1 MIKEV
6 VQESYEDDD
15 QDDDDDDFVALEPQ
29 PQTDGCVD
37 SHKSCEF
44 WSSKGECTAN
54 AGYMLRECKKSCN
67 GCDPAKSTKKEVYRV
82 KYGEA
87 QDLKGSNAEL
97 LANKLEMMD
106 RYMEEVVSGE
116 QYDNV
121 RSECIN
127 RNKLCLFWAF
137 KDECKA
143 NPKFMTLQC
152 APACETCHL
161 IDFENRCPMN
171 PDAVD
176 VFKAGDLN
184 KMFERIVANEENVTV
199 LSRPSHA
206 EGEDGESASYQL
218 GPWIITVDNFISDEE
233 CEKLTELGDVE
244 GYARST
250 DVGKKLFDGSYEAK
264 TSKTRTSEN
273 AWCNDECYKDPFAQS
288 AAAKIEAL
296 TGVPEAN
303 SEYLQLL
310 RYSTGQF
317 YRTHHDYIGHHVQR
331 PSGPRILTAFLYLN
345 DVEAGGGT
353 NFPDLDLTVMPKKGR
368 VLLWPSVLDS
378 DPNKKDYRTQHQ
390 ALNVDA
396 GPKFAANAWLHLR
409 DFKEPHENGC
419 T

>member
-1 MIKEV
+1 M
-6 VQESYEDDD
+6 
-15 QDDDDDDFVALEPQ
+15 
-29 PQTDGCVD
+29 
-37 SHKSCEF
+37 
-44 WSSKGECTAN
+44 
-54 AGYMLRECKKSCN
+54 KK
-67 GCDPAKSTKKEVYRV
+67 
-82 KYGEA
+82 
-87 QDLKGSNAEL
+87 
-97 LANKLEMMD
+97 
-106 RYMEEVVSGE
+106 
-116 QYDNV
+116 
-121 RSECIN
+121 
-127 RNKLCLFWAF
+127 
-137 KDECKA
+137 
-143 NPKFMTLQC
+143 
-152 APACETCHL
+152 
-161 IDFENRCPMN
+161 
-171 PDAVD
+171 
-176 VFKAGDLN
+176 
-184 KMFERIVANEENVTV
+184 
-199 LSRPSHA
+199 RPHTFF
-206 EGEDGESASYQL
+206 L
-218 GPWIITVDNFISDEE
+218 PTI
-233 CEKLTELGDVE
+233 
-244 GYARST
+244 R
-250 DVGKKLFDGSYEAK
+250 
-264 TSKTRTSEN
+264 
-273 AWCNDECYKDPFAQS
+273 CNDECYKDPFAQS